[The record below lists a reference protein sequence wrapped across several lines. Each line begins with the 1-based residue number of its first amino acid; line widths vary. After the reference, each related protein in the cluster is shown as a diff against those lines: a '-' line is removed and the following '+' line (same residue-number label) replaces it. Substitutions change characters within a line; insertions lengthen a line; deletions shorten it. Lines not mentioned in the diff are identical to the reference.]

1 MEQYSVHTP
10 NIKYLLPTAPIRAV
24 TAQNGVKLPAWYNIE
39 SVGDRFSQTYDG
51 KDDSRKAILYIV
63 EQEKRL
69 GIPSERIIIAGF
81 SQGGSL
87 SMYIGYS
94 AKQKFAAIISLS
106 GALLNFNTLH
116 KDFSESANKD
126 TELLYYHGDQDKIIE
141 PKWAVEGVE
150 ALTSA
155 GAKVEFHLVPG
166 MGHTVNQ
173 EEYHNVLEYIQKNLA

>member
-1 MEQYSVHTP
+1 MMEKMTHEKLFL
-10 NIKYLLPTAPIRAV
+10 ILL
-24 TAQNGVKLPAWYNIE
+24 N
-39 SVGDRFSQTYDG
+39 
-51 KDDSRKAILYIV
+51 RKKGLV
-63 EQEKRL
+63 FLQKGLLLEDF
-69 GIPSERIIIAGF
+69 P
-81 SQGGSL
+81 QGGSL

-173 EEYHNVLEYIQKNLA
+173 EEYHNVLEYIQKNS